1 MGAEYRQR
9 YEDHLLR
16 ITVLAATHQ
25 ITVVFAAMAA
35 DQWAAAGITKK
46 GAVQTAAEGIALP
59 LQQLVQAIAIA
70 VSYTHLT
77 LPTIHVE
84 CRSRWSQYH

>member
-46 GAVQTAAEGIALP
+46 EQCRPPQRALRC
-59 LQQLVQAIAIA
+59 LF
-70 VSYTHLT
+70 SN
-77 LPTIHVE
+77 
-84 CRSRWSQYH
+84 

>member
-35 DQWAAAGITKK
+35 DQWANLIVVAVRVAKNGNHYFTK
-46 GAVQTAAEGIALP
+46 
-59 LQQLVQAIAIA
+59 
-70 VSYTHLT
+70 S
-77 LPTIHVE
+77 
-84 CRSRWSQYH
+84 

>member
-1 MGAEYRQR
+1 MKTGMPDKGVSIMGAEYRQR

-35 DQWAAAGITKK
+35 D
-46 GAVQTAAEGIALP
+46 
-59 LQQLVQAIAIA
+59 
-70 VSYTHLT
+70 
-77 LPTIHVE
+77 
-84 CRSRWSQYH
+84 

>member
-35 DQWAAAGITKK
+35 DQ
-46 GAVQTAAEGIALP
+46 
-59 LQQLVQAIAIA
+59 
-70 VSYTHLT
+70 
-77 LPTIHVE
+77 
-84 CRSRWSQYH
+84 

>member
-35 DQWAAAGITKK
+35 DQWAAAGITKRSSADRCR
-46 GAVQTAAEGIALP
+46 GHCVASS
-59 LQQLVQAIAIA
+59 AISADDCDW
-70 VSYTHLT
+70 LN
-77 LPTIHVE
+77 
-84 CRSRWSQYH
+84 W